1 MAGLSQTGQR
11 RSTGEGVAG
20 MGRPQVGASV
30 EAEKGDFLGG
40 TSGARLGCGGGGKGL
55 WKTQAA
61 SEDQDLCFQVS
72 SLLIFGDS
80 LLPLI

>member
-1 MAGLSQTGQR
+1 M
-11 RSTGEGVAG
+11 
-20 MGRPQVGASV
+20 